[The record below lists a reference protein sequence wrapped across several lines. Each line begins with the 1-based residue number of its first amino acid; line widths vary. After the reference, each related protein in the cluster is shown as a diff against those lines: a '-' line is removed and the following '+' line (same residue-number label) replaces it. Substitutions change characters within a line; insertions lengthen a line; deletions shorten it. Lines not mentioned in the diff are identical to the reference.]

1 MSTNP
6 LQSASGVAFW
16 RLFVSCLVVPLVAL
30 LLSSCGGGDSVAST
44 ASAVQ
49 ALPKDI
55 TALMT
60 KPRYTNAN
68 SKWSLVVM
76 DAKTGELVYA
86 VEPDRLSLTGS
97 VRKLFSVGTALD
109 TLGPDHRFTTAVYR
123 NGPATAGGVLAGD
136 LVLVASGDLTFG
148 GRAKSDGTLDFTD
161 FDHNEAPSFGGSG
174 LTPEDPL
181 AALDDLARQV
191 RASGIRSVSGDVV
204 IDDRLFV
211 GFRVLNGNTLISPIN
226 INENLIDVTV
236 TPGASIGDMARLDWR
251 PKVSGFSVLGSPST
265 VAPAA
270 QADLAAYGDNFGSI
284 SLNCLGLAN
293 CAGTLSSSASLAP
306 GTIPV
311 GYVAPLIGT
320 KQYVGVLKAE
330 DPATFARIAFI
341 DALVRAGVTVTATTI
356 ARNATDRLPAPE
368 SLVDASRVAQFVSPP
383 YSEYARLILKV
394 SLNTGANLSL
404 MHVGL
409 SQQQRTREGA
419 LAAER
424 SLLANNMGLDPA
436 GFKFPTNGSG
446 SPDSLASA
454 RMTAKLLASMSTRPS
469 YAFYRKALPL
479 LGVDGSLASVGKN
492 VVGKEHMSMKSGAT
506 VDKGQLIAISLAGYI
521 EAKSGRALTFALF
534 VNDAGPITDIGDSLQ
549 VFEDEAQ
556 IAGIVYELN

>member
-1 MSTNP
+1 MPCLFAP
-6 LQSASGVAFW
+6 LA
-16 RLFVSCLVVPLVAL
+16 AL
-30 LLSSCGGGDSVAST
+30 LLSSCGGSDVA
-44 ASAVQ
+44 ASAGP
-49 ALPKDI
+49 ALPKGI
-55 TALMT
+55 AAVMA
-60 KPRYTNAN
+60 KPRYTSAK

-76 DAKTGELVYA
+76 DAKTGQLVYA
-86 VEPDRLSLTGS
+86 LEPDRLSLTGS

-109 TLGPDHRFTTAVYR
+109 TLGPHHRFTTSVYR
-123 NGPATAGGVLAGD
+123 NGAAAAGGVLAGD

-148 GRAKSDGTLDFTD
+148 GRAKSDGTFDFTD

-174 LTPEDPL
+174 LTPQDPL
-181 AALDDLARQV
+181 AALNDLARQV
-191 RASGIRSVSGDVV
+191 RASGIQRVSGDVV
-204 IDDRLFV
+204 IDDRLFKS
-211 GFRVLNGNTLISPIN
+211 FRVLNGNTLISPID

-236 TPGASIGDMARLDWR
+236 TPGLNIGDAAMLDWR
-251 PKVSGFSVLGSPST
+251 PKVSGFSVRGRPST
-265 VAPAA
+265 IAPAL
-270 QADLAAYGDNFGSI
+270 QPDLAAYGDSFGSI
-284 SLNCLGLAN
+284 SLNCLGLAS

-311 GYVAPLIGT
+311 GYVAQLIGT
-320 KQYVGVLKAE
+320 TQYVGVLKAE
-330 DPATFARIAFI
+330 DPATLARIAFI
-341 DALVRAGVTVTATTI
+341 DELARAGVTVTAATV
-356 ARNATDRLPAPE
+356 ARNATNRLPAPE
-368 SLVDASRVAQFVSPP
+368 SLADSSRVAQFVSLP

-409 SQQQRTREGA
+409 SQRQRTREGA

-424 SLLANNMGLDPA
+424 SLLTNNMGLDPA
-436 GFKFPTNGSG
+436 SFNFPTNGSG

-454 RMTAKLLASMSTRPS
+454 RTTAKLLASMSTRPS
-469 YAFYRKALPL
+469 YAVYRQALPL

-506 VDKGQLIAISLAGYI
+506 VDNGQLVAISLAGYI
-521 EAKSGRALTFALF
+521 EAKSGRPLTFALF
-534 VNDAGPITDIGDSLQ
+534 VNDAGPISDIGDSLQ